1 MKYIIKDSFDNHC
14 FKDKTFKDYESGWE
28 FLYNKYPVI
37 YYNDGTQNDQDD
49 ELNEYY
55 VVKY

>member
-14 FKDKTFKDYESGWE
+14 FEDKTFKDYESGWE

-37 YYNDGTQNDQDD
+37 YYDDGSQDDQDD
-49 ELNEYY
+49 ELNEYF